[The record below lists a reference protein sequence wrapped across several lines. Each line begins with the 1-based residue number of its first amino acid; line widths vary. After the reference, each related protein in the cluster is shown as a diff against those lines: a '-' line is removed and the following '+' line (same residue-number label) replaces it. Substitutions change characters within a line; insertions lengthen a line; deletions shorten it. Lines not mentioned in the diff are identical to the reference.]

1 MERLYRIKSEILGIH
16 PKTLH
21 RWAREGKIRVVKT
34 AEGIK
39 SRIWDK
45 ERKLKWL

>member
-1 MERLYRIKSEILGIH
+1 MEILEFH

-21 RWAREGKIRVVKT
+21 RWVRVGKIRVVKT
-34 AEGIK
+34 VGSI

-45 ERKLKWL
+45 ERKLKGL